1 MARAPSK
8 PRAHRVSPPSD
19 EARML
24 ADMIDTAADLNRHGL
39 LSRDDMAQIRALCE
53 PPPVYTAE
61 RVAQVRVQRARMSQ
75 SVFAEFLNVSVS
87 AVQKWESPE
96 SGKHPTGAAAKLI
109 QLIDK
114 RGVEVLLAGS

>member
-1 MARAPSK
+1 MSRKMSPNTTTRQTK
-8 PRAHRVSPPSD
+8 PQDD

-24 ADMIDTAADLNRHGL
+24 AEMFETAADLSRHGL
-39 LSRDDMAQIRALCE
+39 LSQDDMVEMRALCDA
-53 PPPVYTAE
+53 PPVYTSE
-61 RVAQVRVQRARMSQ
+61 RVAAVRTKKARMSQ

-109 QLIDK
+109 QIIEK
-114 RGVEVLLAGS
+114 RGVEVLLA

>member
-1 MARAPSK
+1 MSQKMSPKTTTRQTK
-8 PRAHRVSPPSD
+8 PQDD

-24 ADMIDTAADLNRHGL
+24 AEMFETAADLSRHGL
-39 LSRDDMAQIRALCE
+39 LSQDDMVEMRALCDA
-53 PPPVYTAE
+53 PPVYTSE
-61 RVAQVRVQRARMSQ
+61 RVAAVRTKKARMSQ

-109 QLIDK
+109 QIIEK
-114 RGVEVLLAGS
+114 RGVEVLLA